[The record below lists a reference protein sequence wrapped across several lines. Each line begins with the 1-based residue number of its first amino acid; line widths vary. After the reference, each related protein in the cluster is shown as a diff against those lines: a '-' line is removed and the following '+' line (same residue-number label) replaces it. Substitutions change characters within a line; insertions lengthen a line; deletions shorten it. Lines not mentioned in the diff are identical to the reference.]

1 MKTILIVDDHE
12 IVRSGLKML
21 INGFYPFVELQEAHN
36 EESTVEILK
45 KNQFDL
51 VILDMHMPNSNSI
64 GLLEYIG
71 KMFPSTK
78 VLIFSMGSEVLYAK
92 RFLQAGA
99 KGYLAK
105 DSSIG
110 EVKIAIETILE
121 GGKYISKNLM
131 DILVDDV
138 TTNKSTNPFDQ
149 LSSREFQIASF
160 LLDGLSI
167 TEISTLLNLQPS
179 TVGTYKGRI
188 FEKLKVSNLIELIDM
203 ANVYHIR

>member
-1 MKTILIVDDHE
+1 MKSILIVDDHE

-21 INGFYPFVELQEAHN
+21 ITGFYPFVELNEAHN
-36 EESTVEILK
+36 EASTVEMLK
-45 KNQFDL
+45 KQQFDL
-51 VILDMHMPNSNSI
+51 VILDIHMPNSNSI

-71 KMFPSTK
+71 KMFSTTK

-99 KGYLAK
+99 KGYLSK
-105 DSSIG
+105 DSSMG
-110 EVKIAIETILE
+110 EVKLAIETILE

-138 TTNKSTNPFDQ
+138 TTNKSSNPFDQ
-149 LSSREFQIASF
+149 LSSREFQIVTF

-167 TEISTLLNLQPS
+167 TEISTVLNLQPS
-179 TVGTYKGRI
+179 TVGTYKSRI
-188 FEKLKVSNLIELIDM
+188 FEKLKVGNLIELIDM

>member
-21 INGFYPFVELQEAHN
+21 INGFYPFVELHEAHN

-45 KNQFDL
+45 KQQFDL
-51 VILDMHMPNSNSI
+51 VILDIHMPNSNSI

-71 KMFPSTK
+71 KMFPATK

-99 KGYLAK
+99 KGYLSK
-105 DSSIG
+105 DSSMG
-110 EVKIAIETILE
+110 EVKLAIETILD

-138 TTNKSTNPFDQ
+138 TANKSSNPFDQ
-149 LSSREFQIASF
+149 LSSREFQIASY
-160 LLDGLSI
+160 LLDGQSL
-167 TEISTLLNLQPS
+167 TEISTVLNLQPS

-188 FEKLKVSNLIELIDM
+188 FEKLKVSNLVELLDL

>member
-1 MKTILIVDDHE
+1 MKSILIVDDHE

-45 KNQFDL
+45 KQQFDL
-51 VILDMHMPNSNSI
+51 VILDIHMPNSNSI

-99 KGYLAK
+99 KGYLSK
-105 DSSIG
+105 DSAMS
-110 EVKIAIETILE
+110 EVKLAIETMME
-121 GGKYISKNLM
+121 GGRYISKNLL

-138 TTNKSTNPFDQ
+138 TSNKSSNPFDQ
-149 LSSREFQIASF
+149 LSSREFQIVSF

-167 TEISTLLNLQPS
+167 TEISTLLSLQPS

-188 FEKLKVSNLIELIDM
+188 FEKLKVNNLIELIDM